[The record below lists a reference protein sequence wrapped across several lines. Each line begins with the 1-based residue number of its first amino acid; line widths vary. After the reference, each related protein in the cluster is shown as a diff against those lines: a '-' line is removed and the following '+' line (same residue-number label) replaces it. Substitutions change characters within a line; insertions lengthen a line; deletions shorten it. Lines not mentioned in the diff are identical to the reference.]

1 MTVPRRGSGRHLYA
15 IGDLFPTSH
24 AGGSLGAHGL
34 RTAGNVL
41 VTPLVFWVSTGG
53 GNCLPSGDPSARLPA
68 YTIKRNQYMRLIIG
82 PKHLFGSTLTGWQ
95 VLESHASAR
104 MGRLDRSDTTASQK
118 TDVKQRL
125 RYVSEVTGG
134 PLCERVGGW
143 SKQHAVVYKAVTV
156 PWKQPCVKCVLRTT
170 TPPCDRATVRH
181 DIILHHTLST

>member
-34 RTAGNVL
+34 RTAG
-41 VTPLVFWVSTGG
+41 
-53 GNCLPSGDPSARLPA
+53 
-68 YTIKRNQYMRLIIG
+68 
-82 PKHLFGSTLTGWQ
+82 
-95 VLESHASAR
+95 
-104 MGRLDRSDTTASQK
+104 
-118 TDVKQRL
+118 
-125 RYVSEVTGG
+125 
-134 PLCERVGGW
+134 
-143 SKQHAVVYKAVTV
+143 KQHAVVYKAVTV